1 MILIKDTWVDKLI
14 LIACAIAVVPLIFL
28 FLAL

>member
-1 MILIKDTWVDKLI
+1 MILIKDSLIDKLI
-14 LIACAIAVVPLIFL
+14 LIACAIAVFPLLWL

>member
-1 MILIKDTWVDKLI
+1 MNYKDSTIDKAI
-14 LIACAIAVVPLIFL
+14 LIACAIAVFPLLWL

>member
-1 MILIKDTWVDKLI
+1 MLLIKDSLIDKLI
-14 LIACAIAVVPLIFL
+14 LIACAIAVFPLLWL

>member
-1 MILIKDTWVDKLI
+1 MIYKDTLIDKLI
-14 LIACAIAVVPLIFL
+14 LIACAIAVFPILWL